1 MKVLTIVEKDRV
13 GLLLDISYILGKEK
27 INIETISASVVG
39 DKAIIVLQVKDEKKA
54 LKVLK
59 KNGFNVLETNT
70 IAIALEDKPGKLAE
84 VSKLLVDSGINI
96 LNLNVTS
103 RANGITVVTMA
114 VDKPRK
120 ARKVLKDYLIEEMQ

>member
-84 VSKLLVDSGINI
+84 VSKLLVDNGINI